1 MKVLEPFY
9 ERADPEYISLRDQCK
24 EILQM
29 EENLS
34 EIVQLVG
41 KVYANK
47 NEITRMN
54 HSHHV
59 YSLVWMKL
67 TRSLWMLPL
76 LSRMTFCNKTVT
88 AITIVT
94 VPSTRLLGCF
104 VTWLASISMPLM
116 WWKQAT
122 TKSLGPR
129 FVIPW
134 ATSCTSFLPWSLKY
148 VSFMMKKDWMTK
160 IWLYRT
166 LLMVKPFS
174 LKSILLSTRRLKLD
188 SVTWSF
194 KLNVDHSPH
203 LLLFPFLLL
212 TGPFIRVAMCV

>member
-1 MKVLEPFY
+1 MMTYINSIVSLLLVVISLIPLLHPLLVLFKCFGVLT
-9 ERADPEYISLRDQCK
+9 RSLLSVNISLRSTGISVTQSTWRCLSHSMNVLIPNISLCVTSARKFCK
-24 EILQM
+24 WRKTCLK
-29 EENLS
+29 LS
-34 EIVQLVG
+34 NWSAR
-41 KVYANK
+41 YANK

-59 YSLVWMKL
+59 YSLVWMRL
-67 TRSLWMLPL
+67 TRLLWMLPL

-104 VTWLASISMPLM
+104 VTWLASTSMPLM

-134 ATSCTSFLPWSLKY
+134 ATSCTSFLLWSLKY
-148 VSFMMKKDWMTK
+148 V
-160 IWLYRT
+160 
-166 LLMVKPFS
+166 PFYDE
-174 LKSILLSTRRLKLD
+174 KGLD
-188 SVTWSF
+188 
-194 KLNVDHSPH
+194 D
-203 LLLFPFLLL
+203 
-212 TGPFIRVAMCV
+212 